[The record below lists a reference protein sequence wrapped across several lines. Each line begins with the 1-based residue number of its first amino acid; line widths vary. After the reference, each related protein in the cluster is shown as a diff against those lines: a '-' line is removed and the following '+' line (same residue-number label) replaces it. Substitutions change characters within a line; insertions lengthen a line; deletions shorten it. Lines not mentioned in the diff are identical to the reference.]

1 MAVCKWPEVPEVS
14 RCCHWTSWLSSCHGP
29 MADHKLQI
37 IGQLLIT
44 IIVMLEILAGRYFGP
59 LLKICHLVE
68 FTLAVEPVFSHNDS
82 HNKMASQHCHRL
94 NIQHCM

>member
-1 MAVCKWPEVPEVS
+1 MV
-14 RCCHWTSWLSSCHGP
+14 
-29 MADHKLQI
+29 DHKLPI

-44 IIVMLEILAGRYFGP
+44 IIVMPEIMVGRYFGR

-68 FTLAVEPVFSHNDS
+68 FTLAVEPVFSHNDI

-94 NIQHCM
+94 NIRHCM